1 MATNA
6 ATDPPKS
13 GWQRLLHKKN
23 PYHKVMKLMGV
34 KRKKHAKP
42 SEAAET
48 TETPQTSSAASSH
61 LSTPKLLPL
70 EAVYDGGLTSS
81 FAALAPKPL
90 EARIKRKSAP
100 NGLVA
105 AVQEAPVSYSEN
117 YSAQPVAETTS
128 QAARHRHAKLDALVA
143 KLEHERQLVKEDLM
157 RYR

>member
-1 MATNA
+1 MGQIEQIWVDFGLFGRGLACLRTLLLA
-6 ATDPPKS
+6 AGSDALGAGSFYQQLEDEET
-13 GWQRLLHKKN
+13 
-23 PYHKVMKLMGV
+23 
-34 KRKKHAKP
+34 
-42 SEAAET
+42 EAEH
-48 TETPQTSSAASSH
+48 ELRSH
-61 LSTPKLLPL
+61 LELLSTPKLLPL

>member
-1 MATNA
+1 
-6 ATDPPKS
+6 
-13 GWQRLLHKKN
+13 
-23 PYHKVMKLMGV
+23 MGV

-42 SEAAET
+42 SEAAEN